1 MNERAAMKKK
11 IYEID
16 FALYELVLFLDSHPT
31 SRRAMQL
38 MAEYRKKRDSAV
50 AEYESKYGKYIV
62 TTNDVPMSDSWKWID
77 GPWPWDTDFME
88 G

>member
-11 IYEID
+11 IYELD

-38 MAEYRKKRDSAV
+38 MEEYRKKRDIAV

-62 TTNDVPMSDSWKWID
+62 SSTVVPLSDSW
-77 GPWPWDTDFME
+77 
-88 G
+88 